1 MKSNIYS
8 VIKATGCYVP
18 GKIIPNEYFL
28 ENKFF
33 ETNGVPINK
42 PNLEI
47 VDKFEKITGIRE
59 RRYIEDEY
67 VTSDMSYFAAKNA
80 LESSD
85 VDPET
90 LDYIIVAH
98 NFGDIHNNEGVS
110 SFVPSLAAR
119 VKNLLGIINPYCV
132 CFDLIFGC
140 PGWLQ
145 GVIQGDFY
153 IKAGQAKRVM
163 VIGAES
169 LSRVSDPH
177 DRDSMIYSDGAGAII
192 IEARESDEPIGILAH
207 GARSDTIEH
216 SHMLWMD
223 RSYNPEYKDNKLF
236 LKMRGHHL
244 YKYALMTVPGL
255 AKETLDKAGIPIT
268 DVKKVFIHQANN
280 KMDEEI
286 LKRLFG
292 LYDIND
298 LDQEQI
304 ENIMPMTISWLGNS
318 SVATLPTLIDLL
330 EKGKLEPHK
339 THKDDI
345 VVLTSV
351 GAGMNINCVLY
362 KYF

>member
-8 VIKATGCYVP
+8 VIKATGSYVP
-18 GKIIPNEYFL
+18 SRIIPNEFFI

-33 ETNGVPINK
+33 ESKGILIDK
-42 PNLEI
+42 PNPEILE
-47 VDKFEKITGIRE
+47 KFEKITGIRE

-67 VTSDMSYFAAKNA
+67 VTSDMSYFAAKDA
-80 LESSD
+80 VESSD
-85 VDPET
+85 IDPET

-98 NFGDIHNNEGVS
+98 NFGDIDPNVGIS
-110 SFVPSLAAR
+110 SFVPSLASR
-119 VKNLLGIINPYCV
+119 VKKLLGIKNPYCV
-132 CFDLIFGC
+132 GFDLIFGC

-145 GVIQGDFY
+145 GVIQADFY
-153 IKAGQAKRVM
+153 IKSGHAKRVM

-177 DRDSMIYSDGAGAII
+177 DRDSMIYSDGAGAVILD
-192 IEARESDEPIGILAH
+192 ACESDEPIGILAH
-207 GARSDTIEH
+207 TSRSDTIEH

-223 RSYNPEYKDNKLF
+223 KSYNPNFKENKLF
-236 LKMRGHHL
+236 LKMHGHHL

-255 AKETLDKAGIPIT
+255 AKETIDKAGIKLT

-292 LYDIND
+292 LYDIED
-298 LDQEQI
+298 MPQEHI

-330 EKGKLEPHK
+330 DKGELEPHK

-362 KYF
+362 KI